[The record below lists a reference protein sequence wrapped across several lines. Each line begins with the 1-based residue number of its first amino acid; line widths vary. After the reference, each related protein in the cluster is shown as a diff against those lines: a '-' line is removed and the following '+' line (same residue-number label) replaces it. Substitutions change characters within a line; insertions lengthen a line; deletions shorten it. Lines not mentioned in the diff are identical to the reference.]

1 MREFYDVAVIG
12 AGPSGL
18 NAVHHLFKGNDRP
31 SVVLLDKTVPWE
43 HPKGCAEA
51 VGRLGF
57 EKAVEIKPSW
67 IRYTVDKATFHSPN
81 GASITYT
88 DKNKGFIINRALMQ
102 KDMTNQCREF
112 GADIGFNM
120 AVKGIS
126 TLMGT
131 GRTIYFQNGAS
142 ISARVVIDASGA
154 IAGLGKNEKVPWKP
168 EDLEPSCFAVV
179 KGIEIDTN
187 IVHIYVG
194 KNIAPAGYA
203 WVFPREKNTANIG
216 ILIGKQFRG
225 KVNIA
230 MLLDA
235 FLSGHFP
242 KGKVQRRFAGSIPCQ
257 SGRRAMAV
265 GGLLKAGDA
274 ASTINPISRAG
285 IFQAMISGGLAGD
298 FALKMLGSQTSRDVK
313 TLCSDYEKAWHEA
326 CGKTHCKLARVKTS
340 LQKVPDEDY
349 ENAAKTLSKI
359 PERQLT
365 MSTIFKMSL
374 GRFPRLVWA
383 IRHLM

>member
-1 MREFYDVAVIG
+1 MREVYDVAVIG
-12 AGPSGL
+12 AGPAGL
-18 NAVHHLFKGNDRP
+18 NAVYHLFRGNDRP
-31 SVVLLDKTVPWE
+31 SVLLVDKTVPWE

-51 VGRLGF
+51 VGRLGL
-57 EKAVEIKPSW
+57 EKAVDIKPSW
-67 IRYTVDKATFHSPN
+67 VRYVVDKATFHAPN

-88 DKNKGFIINRALMQ
+88 DKNKGFIIDRVLMQ
-102 KDMTNQCREF
+102 QDMSERCGEL
-112 GADIGFNM
+112 GADVVFNT
-120 AVKGIS
+120 AVRGIS
-126 TLMGT
+126 TLMGS

-142 ISARVVIDASGA
+142 ISSRVVIDASGA
-154 IAGLGKNEKVPWKP
+154 IAGLGKHEKVPWKP

-179 KGIEIDTN
+179 KGVDIDTN

-194 KNIAPAGYA
+194 KRIAPAGYA
-203 WVFPREKNTANIG
+203 WVFPREKNTVNIG

-225 KVNIA
+225 KVNITT
-230 MLLDA
+230 LLDA
-235 FLSGHFP
+235 FLSDYFP
-242 KGKVQRRFAGSIPCQ
+242 KGKVRQRFAGCIPCQ

-265 GGLLKAGDA
+265 YGLLKAGDA

-285 IFQAMISGGLAGD
+285 IFQAMLSGGLAGD
-298 FALKMLGSQTSRDVK
+298 FALKMLGAQTSKDLK
-313 TLCSDYEKAWHEA
+313 TMCAGYEKAWHET
-326 CGKTHCKLARVKTS
+326 CGKIHCKLARVKTS

-349 ENAAKTLSKI
+349 ENAAKILSGI
-359 PERQLT
+359 PEHELT

>member
-1 MREFYDVAVIG
+1 M
-12 AGPSGL
+12 GL
-18 NAVHHLFKGNDRP
+18 
-31 SVVLLDKTVPWE
+31 
-43 HPKGCAEA
+43 
-51 VGRLGF
+51 
-57 EKAVEIKPSW
+57 EKAVDIKPSW
-67 IRYTVDKATFHSPN
+67 IRYIVDKATFHAPD

-102 KDMTNQCREF
+102 RDMANRCEEL
-112 GADIGFNM
+112 GADVVSSM

-126 TLMGT
+126 TLMGAA
-131 GRTIYFQNGAS
+131 RTVYFQNGAS
-142 ISARVVIDASGA
+142 ISARVIVDASGA
-154 IAGLGKNEKVPWKP
+154 IAGLGKHEKIPWKP

-179 KGIEIDTN
+179 KDIDISTN

-194 KNIAPAGYA
+194 RKIAPAGYA

-230 MLLDA
+230 SFLDA

-242 KGKVQRRFAGSIPCQ
+242 KGKVQRRFAGCIPCQ
-257 SGRRAMAV
+257 YRRSPMAAH
-265 GGLLKAGDA
+265 GLLKAGDA

-285 IFQAMISGGLAGD
+285 IFQAMLSGGLAGD
-298 FALKMLGSQTSRDVK
+298 FALKMLGSQTSKDVK
-313 TLCSDYEKAWHEA
+313 TLCADYEKAWHEA
-326 CGKTHCKLARVKTS
+326 CGKYHCKLARVKTS

-349 ENAAKTLSKI
+349 NNAAKTLLKT
-359 PERQLT
+359 PEHELT